1 MNCKKRPVALCLPLW
16 TALFLG
22 TPANSATHTFGA
34 GPPATVVLTREG
46 RVRGFVGEGVLEFR
60 GIPFAAPPLGDR
72 RWTSPGPVAPWDGTL
87 DATRYRDACPQVSR
101 YSLTEASDVED
112 CLYLN
117 VAKPAAAA
125 RDGKARAVLVWI
137 HGGAFVGGGANL
149 YPLDYLAL
157 QGDLVVVSINYR
169 LGALGY
175 LSHPAFPADRA
186 GGYALEDQRAALRW
200 VQRNIAAFG
209 GDPHRVTIAGESAGA
224 ANVCMQIFAPEEA
237 TGLFQRAIVQSAG
250 CARRLRTVEEAQSV
264 GLKVAAKLGC
274 DDPKTAAACLR
285 AAPLQALLQ
294 AQTEV
299 TTTELIAFAPSAGSK
314 TLPRQPLEALES
326 GNFVRVP
333 VMNGG
338 NRDEMRLYVGYDVAA
353 GRKVT
358 PDNYAAA
365 LAGVYGPHGADV
377 LAHYPLNAYP
387 SAPSALGSAMSDY
400 QPSGILANCG
410 FLETARRA
418 SRHVPV
424 FEYEFTDRAAPPV
437 MDDPGF
443 ELGAVHSA
451 ELPYLFP
458 HFSNKTLL
466 DGPDLAPDS
475 QRLSGQIVRYWA
487 AFARHGRPDA
497 RELPTWPRFRTA
509 ADVQRLHPDSL
520 GTFDAGAAHQ
530 CGFWMSLY
538 PAELGG
544 SEPR

>member
-1 MNCKKRPVALCLPLW
+1 VHRKTFLLALCM
-16 TALFLG
+16 ALCSARLLG
-22 TPANSATHTFGA
+22 TVGFAATQSFA
-34 GPPATVVLTREG
+34 PGPPGTIVLTDQG
-46 RVRGFVGEGVLEFR
+46 RVRGVLGDGVREFR
-60 GIPFAAPPLGDR
+60 GIPFAAPPVGER
-72 RWTSPGPVAPWDGTL
+72 RWASPAPVDSWNGIL
-87 DATRYRDACPQVSR
+87 DATHYRDACPQVSR
-101 YSLTEASDVED
+101 YGLTEASDVED

-117 VAKPAAAA
+117 VATPVAPARNGKP
-125 RDGKARAVLVWI
+125 RAVLVWI

-157 QGDLVVVSINYR
+157 EGDLVVVSINYR

-200 VQRNIAAFG
+200 VHRNITAFG
-209 GDPHRVTIAGESAGA
+209 GDAHNVTIAGESAGA
-224 ANVCMQIFAPEEA
+224 ANVCMQLFAPEEA
-237 TGLFQRAIVQSAG
+237 TGLFHRAIVQSAG
-250 CARRLRTVEEAQSV
+250 CARRLRTVEEAQSI

-274 DDPKTAAACLR
+274 SDPNTAAACLR

-299 TTTELIAFAPSAGSK
+299 TAAELIAFAPSVGST
-314 TLPRQPLEALES
+314 TLPRQPLEALDT

-333 VMNGG
+333 MMNGG

-358 PDNYAAA
+358 PENYAAA
-365 LAGVYGPHGADV
+365 LVGVYGAHGAEV
-377 LAHYPLNAYP
+377 LAHYPLAAYP

-418 SRHVPV
+418 ARHVPV

-458 HFSNKTLL
+458 HFSNKTVL
-466 DGPDLAPDS
+466 DGPELAPGS
-475 QRLSGQIVRYWA
+475 QRLSGQMVRYWA
-487 AFARHGRPDA
+487 AFAHLGRPDA
-497 RELPTWPRFRTA
+497 KGLPVWPRFRSA
-509 ADVQRLHPDSL
+509 ANVLRLNPDTLVS
-520 GTFDAGAAHQ
+520 FDAAAAHQ
-530 CGFWMSLY
+530 CAFWQSLY
-538 PAELGG
+538 PRELG
-544 SEPR
+544 P

>member
-1 MNCKKRPVALCLPLW
+1 VNCKTLLAALCVPLCFALVPAP
-16 TALFLG
+16 TA
-22 TPANSATHTFGA
+22 TAASHTFAPGA
-34 GPPATVVLTREG
+34 PDTIVVTDHG
-46 RVRGFVGEGVLEFR
+46 RVRGFIGEGAREFR
-60 GIPFAAPPLGDR
+60 GIPFAAPPTGER
-72 RWTSPGPVAPWDGTL
+72 RWTSPAPIAPWSGIL
-87 DATRYRDACPQVSR
+87 DATHYRDACPQVSR
-101 YSLTEASDVED
+101 YGLTEASDVED

-117 VAKPAAAA
+117 VATPATAA
-125 RDGKARAVLVWI
+125 RDGKPRAVLVWI

-224 ANVCMQIFAPEEA
+224 ANVCMQMFAPEEA
-237 TGLFQRAIVQSAG
+237 KGLFQGAIVQSAG

-274 DDPKTAAACLR
+274 NDPKTAAACLR

-299 TTTELIAFAPSAGSK
+299 TATELIAFAPSAGSK
-314 TLPRQPLEALES
+314 TLPRQPLDALDS
-326 GNFVRVP
+326 GDFVRVP

-358 PDNYAAA
+358 PENYAAA
-365 LAGVYGPHGADV
+365 LAAVYGAHGAEV
-377 LAHYPLNAYP
+377 LAHYPLDAYP

-400 QPSGILANCG
+400 QPSGILANCS

-418 SRHVPV
+418 SRHVPLY
-424 FEYEFTDRAAPPV
+424 EYEFTDRAAPPV

-466 DGPDLAPDS
+466 DGPDLGSGS
-475 QRLSGQIVRYWA
+475 QRLSGQMVRYWA

-497 RELPTWPRFRTA
+497 KDLPAWPQFRTL
-509 ADVQRLHPDSL
+509 ADVQRLHPDTL
-520 GTFDAGAAHQ
+520 GPFDAGVAHQ
-530 CGFWMSLY
+530 CSFWQSLY
-538 PAELGG
+538 PQELG
-544 SEPR
+544 R